1 MLPRLSVTGPL
12 NGQSKYCTTY
22 SGTAI
27 SKALTRLKQERK
39 RDIDMT
45 EQLIER
51 RAERWHLKKEIQ
63 LTHVISTI
71 VVIGAVL
78 AYVSKIEQRLTIV
91 ETQLMAQRDAT
102 LLQRAQLER
111 MDAKLDRLIERG
123 SK

>member
-1 MLPRLSVTGPL
+1 MEAVT
-12 NGQSKYCTTY
+12 
-22 SGTAI
+22 
-27 SKALTRLKQERK
+27 
-39 RDIDMT
+39 
-45 EQLIER
+45 ER

-91 ETQLMAQRDAT
+91 ETQLMAQHDAAV
-102 LLQRAQLER
+102 LQRAQLEK